1 MTTTVP
7 VGDGIPPEFYRNAI
21 DLNRFS
27 NSVSKKL
34 VTSYNNVML
43 KAVEKLKIIE
53 GQPLNERPAYKTARL
68 RALIK
73 QTKES
78 LNSWAN
84 GSVDELIGELEGVA
98 KVQAGFVESQLK
110 KSIPKGMA
118 EKIHD
123 QIGYSFR
130 SVAVSPSFAKSVVT
144 TDPTALNIA
153 VLRSDL
159 AGAKTPKG
167 TFKLTAKEGQTI
179 TLPNG
184 NTVKKSFLG
193 IAEAE
198 AKRLN
203 QVVRSGLLSG
213 DTTPEIVRELV
224 GNLKKDQKGSLSQLL
239 AQGGAATKSANN
251 QVMTIVRTTVNQ
263 VTNTAS
269 QAVYKANPDL
279 TEEYR
284 YVATL
289 DSRTSP
295 VCRDLDGQV
304 FKYNE
309 GPVPPQHFGCRST
322 TVAVVNYKKWGF
334 TPPPAGKRASV
345 DGPVPANTTYGK
357 WLYGERAK
365 GSKFKPGAEQI
376 AALGEQK
383 AKYFNR
389 LSNKYGPDQ
398 ALKKLIREDNTEVS
412 LAQLQKRYG
421 KPEDIKPKAK
431 KTKLLSDKEKKSL
444 AAFEK
449 IKPPSE
455 ALIAKEG
462 KYMTEAEKKGLVPYK
477 PLTAAQK
484 KMVDKSVVETQA
496 KKLDKEMAAIDKQ
509 IKESKAKLK
518 ALETSGELK
527 SEIATLQKLDDST
540 KNNLENFKKAD
551 LTNKK
556 HQNWFNNQKA
566 FNSKLIP
573 KGKYDTITPKELG
586 KLVEKKE
593 IVKLQLKYDKAFE
606 KSLLP
611 AKPVKPRAPLK
622 KWDDKSFIQK
632 NIGST
637 DTKTP
642 PPPRVAV
649 RNGKKKTDDLYWEAN
664 TKNAVK
670 DYDMSV
676 AQLKDAQ
683 EQISDWTG
691 SSFYNIRAVQIK
703 QAQSVGKQLNPN
715 EIGLL
720 NSRIRDNRFMTKAQ
734 VNLIARNADKME
746 RYIANT
752 PKWNGSPF
760 DAEFKNAFLDNQPN
774 GTVFRGMTVHKKSIV
789 DEVLKNMERGE
800 AVTTMESWSSDPRTA
815 LKFAKGEIGDGNHGI
830 VFRQVNKHGAPIEHL
845 NGMNENEILQPSG
858 VRYKIISKKTENW
871 TFERPGITEEHSMT
885 EVVLQAI

>member
-1 MTTTVP
+1 MAKTVP

-84 GSVDELIGELEGVA
+84 GSVDDLIAELEGVA
-98 KVQAGFVESQLK
+98 KVQAGFVENQLK

-130 SVAVSPSFAKSVVT
+130 SVAVSPSFAKSVVV
-144 TDPTALNIA
+144 TDPTAINLA
-153 VLRSDL
+153 VLKSEL
-159 AGAKTPKG
+159 AGITKDKKARTKG

-269 QAVYKANPDL
+269 QAVYKANPDV

-304 FKYNE
+304 FKYNQ

-322 TVAVVNYKKWGF
+322 TVAVVNYKKWDF

-345 DGPVPANTTYGK
+345 GGPVPANTTYGK
-357 WLYGERAK
+357 WLYGERVK
-365 GSKFKPGAEQI
+365 GSKFKPGPEQI
-376 AALGEQK
+376 KALGKEK

-389 LSNKYGPDQ
+389 LADPKNLGPDQ
-398 ALKKLIREDNTEVS
+398 ALKRLIREDNTEVS
-412 LAQLQKRYG
+412 LAQLQKKYG

-431 KTKLLSDKEKKSL
+431 KTKLLSDKEKQSL
-444 AAFEK
+444 TAFEK
-449 IKPPSE
+449 IKPPSK

-462 KYMTEAEKKGLVPYK
+462 KYMTAAEKAGLVPYK

-484 KMVDKSVVETQA
+484 KMVDKSVVETQ
-496 KKLDKEMAAIDKQ
+496 
-509 IKESKAKLK
+509 
-518 ALETSGELK
+518 
-527 SEIATLQKLDDST
+527 
-540 KNNLENFKKAD
+540 
-551 LTNKK
+551 
-556 HQNWFNNQKA
+556 
-566 FNSKLIP
+566 
-573 KGKYDTITPKELG
+573 
-586 KLVEKKE
+586 EKKV
-593 IVKLQLKYDKAFE
+593 ISGDL
-606 KSLLP
+606 
-611 AKPVKPRAPLK
+611 

-642 PPPRVAV
+642 PPPRKAL
-649 RNGKKKTDDLYWEAN
+649 RNGKKKTDDLYYTAN
-664 TKNAVK
+664 TENAVK
-670 DYDMSV
+670 EYDMSV
-676 AQLKDAQ
+676 AQLKDAE
-683 EQISDWTG
+683 EQVSNWTG
-691 SSFYNIRAVQIK
+691 NYFYDIRAVQVK

-715 EIGLL
+715 ELGLL
-720 NSRIRDNRFMTKAQ
+720 NRRIRDNKFMTPSQ
-734 VNLIARNADKME
+734 IDLMARNADKME

-752 PKWNGSPF
+752 PKWNGTPRFINEIDELSKNPF
-760 DAEFKNAFLDNQPN
+760 YTKQPD
-774 GTVFRGMTVHKKSIV
+774 GTIFRGMTVHKKSIV

-800 AVTTMESWSSDPRTA
+800 AVTTMESWSSSGRTA

-830 VFRQVNKHGAPIEHL
+830 VFRHVNKHGAPIERL
-845 NGMNENEILQPSG
+845 NGMGESEILQPSG
-858 VRYKIISKKTENW
+858 VRYKVISKNTKNW
-871 TFERPGITEEHSMT
+871 KEPLVEGGPKIVDFSMT

>member
-1 MTTTVP
+1 MAKTVP

-27 NSVSKKL
+27 NNVSKKL

-78 LNSWAN
+78 LKSWAN
-84 GSVDELIGELEGVA
+84 GSVDDLITELEGVA
-98 KVQAGFVESQLK
+98 KVQAGFIEGQLK

-130 SVAVSPSFAKSVVT
+130 SVAVSPSFAKSVVV
-144 TDPTALNIA
+144 TDPTVLNIA
-153 VLRSDL
+153 VLKSEL
-159 AGAKTPKG
+159 AGITKDKKARTKG

-213 DTTPEIVRELV
+213 YTTPEIVRELV

-269 QAVYKANPDL
+269 QAVYKANPDV

-295 VCRDLDGQV
+295 VCRDLDSQV
-304 FKYNE
+304 FKYNQ

-334 TPPPAGKRASV
+334 TPPPAGKRATV
-345 DGPVPANTTYGK
+345 GGAVPANTTYGK

-365 GSKFKPGAEQI
+365 GSKFKPGKEQI

-421 KPEDIKPKAK
+421 NPEDIKGTVKKATTPPKAAPAPTPTPAKTTGIKSSPAIATESLDMYLKTSKTAKSIQEFVDDSIDALESVGGQTAKNTK
-431 KTKLLSDKEKKSL
+431 KMRDFLKKSKCINNFNL
-444 AAFEK
+444 SGDKWNFDQATERILIKNKKAFDAANQ
-449 IKPPSE
+449 
-455 ALIAKEG
+455 
-462 KYMTEAEKKGLVPYK
+462 T
-477 PLTAAQK
+477 
-484 KMVDKSVVETQA
+484 A
-496 KKLDKEMAAIDKQ
+496 KKFNEAGRFNTKYARDVSFHA
-509 IKESKAKLK
+509 
-518 ALETSGELK
+518 G
-527 SEIATLQKLDDST
+527 ATT
-540 KNNLENFKKAD
+540 
-551 LTNKK
+551 
-556 HQNWFNNQKA
+556 
-566 FNSKLIP
+566 
-573 KGKYDTITPKELG
+573 
-586 KLVEKKE
+586 
-593 IVKLQLKYDKAFE
+593 KAFE
-606 KSLLP
+606 QKNLSSAYFKDMFKHIFQPAGGSNVGYTTMYSTVVNSQVKTSSKKLTKKLALKMKKAENDVLLNNKAYVDYWKAGDFSKLSP
-611 AKPVKPRAPLK
+611 TELFVNSSKFYDEGIKEIDWLSTMIHEIGHQVHFKGSGAAPLANKFK
-622 KWDDKSFIQK
+622 KMGGMNFVTGYSRKNPRELFAESFEQYVV
-632 NIGST
+632 NPEG
-637 DTKTP
+637 
-642 PPPRVAV
+642 
-649 RNGKKKTDDLYWEAN
+649 LE
-664 TKNAVK
+664 KNAPR
-670 DYDMSV
+670 
-676 AQLKDAQ
+676 L
-683 EQISDWTG
+683 
-691 SSFYNIRAVQIK
+691 YNWVEET
-703 QAQSVGKQLNPN
+703 LN
-715 EIGLL
+715 
-720 NSRIRDNRFMTKAQ
+720 
-734 VNLIARNADKME
+734 NA
-746 RYIANT
+746 
-752 PKWNGSPF
+752 
-760 DAEFKNAFLDNQPN
+760 L
-774 GTVFRGMTVHKKSIV
+774 
-789 DEVLKNMERGE
+789 
-800 AVTTMESWSSDPRTA
+800 
-815 LKFAKGEIGDGNHGI
+815 
-830 VFRQVNKHGAPIEHL
+830 
-845 NGMNENEILQPSG
+845 
-858 VRYKIISKKTENW
+858 TE
-871 TFERPGITEEHSMT
+871 
-885 EVVLQAI
+885 L

>member
-1 MTTTVP
+1 MAKTVP

-27 NSVSKKL
+27 NNVSKKL

-78 LNSWAN
+78 LKSWAN
-84 GSVDELIGELEGVA
+84 GSVDDLITELEGVA
-98 KVQAGFVESQLK
+98 KVQAGFIEGQLK

-130 SVAVSPSFAKSVVT
+130 SVAVSPSFAKSVVV
-144 TDPTALNIA
+144 TDPTVLNIA
-153 VLRSDL
+153 VLKSEL
-159 AGAKTPKG
+159 AGITKDKKARTKG

-239 AQGGAATKSANN
+239 AQGGAVTKSANN

-269 QAVYKANPDL
+269 QAVYKANPDV

-295 VCRDLDGQV
+295 VCRDLDSQV
-304 FKYNE
+304 FKYNQ

-345 DGPVPANTTYGK
+345 GGAVPANTTYGK

-365 GSKFKPGAEQI
+365 GSKFKPGKEQI

-421 KPEDIKPKAK
+421 NPEDIKGTVKKATTPPKAAPAPTPTPAKTTGIKSSPAIATESLDMYLKTSKTAKSIQEFVDDSIDALESVGGQTAKNTK
-431 KTKLLSDKEKKSL
+431 KMRDFLKKSKCINNFNL
-444 AAFEK
+444 SGDKWNFDQATERILIKNKKAFDAANQ
-449 IKPPSE
+449 
-455 ALIAKEG
+455 
-462 KYMTEAEKKGLVPYK
+462 T
-477 PLTAAQK
+477 
-484 KMVDKSVVETQA
+484 A
-496 KKLDKEMAAIDKQ
+496 KKFNEAGRFNTKYARDVSFHA
-509 IKESKAKLK
+509 
-518 ALETSGELK
+518 G
-527 SEIATLQKLDDST
+527 ATT
-540 KNNLENFKKAD
+540 
-551 LTNKK
+551 
-556 HQNWFNNQKA
+556 
-566 FNSKLIP
+566 
-573 KGKYDTITPKELG
+573 
-586 KLVEKKE
+586 
-593 IVKLQLKYDKAFE
+593 KAFE
-606 KSLLP
+606 QKNLSSAYFKDMFKHIFQPAGGSNVGYTTMYSTVVNSQVKTSSKKLTKKLALKMKKAENDVLLNNKAYVDYWKAGDFSKLSP
-611 AKPVKPRAPLK
+611 TELFVNSSKFYDEGIKEIDWLSTMIHEIGHQVHFKGSGAAPLANKFK
-622 KWDDKSFIQK
+622 KMGGMNFVTGYSRKNPRELFAESFEQYVV
-632 NIGST
+632 NPEG
-637 DTKTP
+637 
-642 PPPRVAV
+642 
-649 RNGKKKTDDLYWEAN
+649 LE
-664 TKNAVK
+664 KNAPR
-670 DYDMSV
+670 
-676 AQLKDAQ
+676 L
-683 EQISDWTG
+683 
-691 SSFYNIRAVQIK
+691 YNWVEET
-703 QAQSVGKQLNPN
+703 LN
-715 EIGLL
+715 
-720 NSRIRDNRFMTKAQ
+720 
-734 VNLIARNADKME
+734 NA
-746 RYIANT
+746 
-752 PKWNGSPF
+752 
-760 DAEFKNAFLDNQPN
+760 L
-774 GTVFRGMTVHKKSIV
+774 
-789 DEVLKNMERGE
+789 
-800 AVTTMESWSSDPRTA
+800 
-815 LKFAKGEIGDGNHGI
+815 
-830 VFRQVNKHGAPIEHL
+830 
-845 NGMNENEILQPSG
+845 
-858 VRYKIISKKTENW
+858 TE
-871 TFERPGITEEHSMT
+871 
-885 EVVLQAI
+885 L

>member
-1 MTTTVP
+1 MATTVP
-7 VGDGIPPEFYRNAI
+7 VGDGIPAAFYRNAI

-34 VTSYNNVML
+34 VNSYNNVIL
-43 KAVEKLKIIE
+43 KAVEKLEKIE
-53 GQPLNERPAYKTARL
+53 KQPLSEQPAYKTARL

-98 KVQAGFVESQLK
+98 KVQAGFIEEQIK
-110 KSIPKGMA
+110 KSMPKGMA
-118 EKIHD
+118 QKIHD

-130 SVAVSPSFAKSVVT
+130 SVAVSPSFAKSVVN
-144 TDPTALNIA
+144 TDPTALNLA

-159 AGAKTPKG
+159 AGTKAPQG

-184 NTVKKSFLG
+184 NTVKKSFRE
-193 IAEAE
+193 IAAAE

-203 QVVRSGLLSG
+203 QAVRTGLLSG
-213 DTTPEIVRELV
+213 ETTPEIVKGLIGTLR
-224 GNLKKDQKGSLSQLL
+224 KDQKGSLSQLL
-239 AQGGAATKSANN
+239 AKGGTATKRANS

-269 QAVYKANPDL
+269 QTVYKANPDV

-304 FKYNE
+304 FKYNQ

-334 TPPPAGKRASV
+334 TPPPVGKRASA

-431 KTKLLSDKEKKSL
+431 
-444 AAFEK
+444 
-449 IKPPSE
+449 IKPPSK

-462 KYMTEAEKKGLVPYK
+462 KYMTAAEKAGTVKYT
-477 PLTAAQK
+477 PLTAEQK
-484 KMVDKSVVETQA
+484 KLIDQSIAETKFKKSVQDVVPDVATFE
-496 KKLDKEMAAIDKQ
+496 KLPKGEQ
-509 IKESKAKLK
+509 STIKFLDNLKLK
-518 ALETSGELK
+518 TFEEKKYFK
-527 SEIATLQKLDDST
+527 SA
-540 KNNLENFKKAD
+540 
-551 LTNKK
+551 
-556 HQNWFNNQKA
+556 KA
-566 FNSKLIP
+566 FNYKLIP
-573 KGKYDTITPKELG
+573 KDQFETITPKQLARRIEDDKIA
-586 KLVEKKE
+586 KLQKKFDNKAKKALQPKKE
-593 IVKLQLKYDKAFE
+593 IKRDNRKWNDPSFLDKKLAGE
-606 KSLLP
+606 S
-611 AKPVKPRAPLK
+611 
-622 KWDDKSFIQK
+622 
-632 NIGST
+632 ST
-637 DTKTP
+637 S
-642 PPPRVAV
+642 AV
-649 RNGKKKTDDLYWEAN
+649 RKTSGLGKKKSEDLMFKPKPEEVGL
-664 TKNAVK
+664 TKAK
-670 DYDMSV
+670 FTQTETSIGQWAGSDYV
-676 AQLKDAQ
+676 QLRGVQLNQAQEVGAQLNPAQ
-683 EQISDWTG
+683 VKHLRR
-691 SSFYNIRAVQIK
+691 FRNIRAKTEGVRNQWARYADQMENYI
-703 QAQSVGKQLNPN
+703 S
-715 EIGLL
+715 
-720 NSRIRDNRFMTKAQ
+720 KA
-734 VNLIARNADKME
+734 
-746 RYIANT
+746 
-752 PKWNGSPF
+752 PKWKGKPIG
-760 DAEFKNAFLDNQPN
+760 AEGEPN
-774 GTVFRGMTVHKKSIV
+774 GTIFRGIGFHDKKVVESII
-789 DEVLKNMERGE
+789 ESYKRGD
-800 AVTTMESWSSDPRTA
+800 AALTMESWS
-815 LKFAKGEIGDGNHGI
+815 AKKGIAEGFMEGEAHK
-830 VFRQVNKHGAPIEHL
+830 VLVKQVNKHGTSIEPW
-845 NGMNENEILQPSG
+845 NGMGEKEILQPRG
-858 VRYKIISKKTENW
+858 VRYKVLSSTTQTYKGSSLTE
-871 TFERPGITEEHSMT
+871 I
-885 EVVLQAI
+885 VLEAF

>member
-1 MTTTVP
+1 MATTVP
-7 VGDGIPPEFYRNAI
+7 VGDGIPAAFYRNAI

-34 VTSYNNVML
+34 VNSYNNVIL
-43 KAVEKLKIIE
+43 KAVEKLEKIE
-53 GQPLNERPAYKTARL
+53 KQPLSEQPAYKTARL

-98 KVQAGFVESQLK
+98 KVQAGFIEEQIK
-110 KSIPKGMA
+110 KSMPKGMA

-123 QIGYSFR
+123 QIGYSVR
-130 SVAVSPSFAKSVVT
+130 SVAVSPSFAKSVVN
-144 TDPTALNIA
+144 TDPTALNLA

-159 AGAKTPKG
+159 AGTKAPQG

-184 NTVKKSFLG
+184 NTVKKSFRE
-193 IAEAE
+193 IAAAE

-203 QVVRSGLLSG
+203 QAVRTGLLSG
-213 DTTPEIVRELV
+213 ETTPEIVKGLIGTLR
-224 GNLKKDQKGSLSQLL
+224 KDQKGSLSQLL
-239 AQGGAATKSANN
+239 AKGGTATKRANS

-269 QAVYKANPDL
+269 QTVYKANPDV

-304 FKYNE
+304 FKYNQ

-334 TPPPAGKRASV
+334 TPPPVGKRASA

-431 KTKLLSDKEKKSL
+431 
-444 AAFEK
+444 
-449 IKPPSE
+449 IKPPSK

-462 KYMTEAEKKGLVPYK
+462 KYMTAAEKAGTVKYT
-477 PLTAAQK
+477 PLTAEQK
-484 KMVDKSVVETQA
+484 KLIDQSIAETKFKKSVQDVVPDVATFE
-496 KKLDKEMAAIDKQ
+496 KLPKGEQ
-509 IKESKAKLK
+509 STIKFLDNLKLK
-518 ALETSGELK
+518 TFEEKKYFK
-527 SEIATLQKLDDST
+527 SA
-540 KNNLENFKKAD
+540 
-551 LTNKK
+551 
-556 HQNWFNNQKA
+556 KA
-566 FNSKLIP
+566 FNYKLIP
-573 KGKYDTITPKELG
+573 KDQFETITPKQLARRIEDDKIA
-586 KLVEKKE
+586 KLQKKFDNKAKKALQPKKE
-593 IVKLQLKYDKAFE
+593 IKRDNRKWNDPSFLDKKLAGE
-606 KSLLP
+606 S
-611 AKPVKPRAPLK
+611 
-622 KWDDKSFIQK
+622 
-632 NIGST
+632 ST
-637 DTKTP
+637 S
-642 PPPRVAV
+642 AV
-649 RNGKKKTDDLYWEAN
+649 RKTSGLGKKKSEDLMFKPKPEEVGL
-664 TKNAVK
+664 TKAK
-670 DYDMSV
+670 FTQTETSIGQWAGSDYV
-676 AQLKDAQ
+676 QLRGVQLNQAQEVGAQLNPAQ
-683 EQISDWTG
+683 VKHLRR
-691 SSFYNIRAVQIK
+691 FRNIRAKTEGVRNQWARYADQMENYI
-703 QAQSVGKQLNPN
+703 S
-715 EIGLL
+715 
-720 NSRIRDNRFMTKAQ
+720 KA
-734 VNLIARNADKME
+734 
-746 RYIANT
+746 
-752 PKWNGSPF
+752 PKWKGKPIGV
-760 DAEFKNAFLDNQPN
+760 EGEPN
-774 GTVFRGMTVHKKSIV
+774 GTIFRGMGFHDKKVVESII
-789 DEVLKNMERGE
+789 ESYKRGD
-800 AVTTMESWSSDPRTA
+800 AALTMESWTA
-815 LKFAKGEIGDGNHGI
+815 KPGVAGLFMEGEPHKVLIK
-830 VFRQVNKHGAPIEHL
+830 QVNKYGTSIEPW
-845 NGMNENEILQPSG
+845 NGMGEKEILQPRG
-858 VRYKIISKKTENW
+858 VRYKVLSSTTQTYKGSSLTE
-871 TFERPGITEEHSMT
+871 I
-885 EVVLQAI
+885 VLEAF

>member
-1 MTTTVP
+1 MAKTVP

-78 LNSWAN
+78 LKSWAN
-84 GSVDELIGELEGVA
+84 GSVDDLITELEGVA
-98 KVQAGFVESQLK
+98 KVQAGFVEGQLK
-110 KSIPKGMA
+110 KSIPKGMV

-130 SVAVSPSFAKSVVT
+130 SVAVSPSFAKSVVV

-239 AQGGAATKSANN
+239 AQGGAVTKSANN

-269 QAVYKANPDL
+269 QAVYKANPDV

-295 VCRDLDGQV
+295 VCRDLDSQV
-304 FKYNE
+304 FKYNQ

-334 TPPPAGKRASV
+334 TPPPAGKRASI
-345 DGPVPANTTYGK
+345 GGAVPANTTYGK

-365 GSKFKPGAEQI
+365 GSKFKPGKEQI

-421 KPEDIKPKAK
+421 NPEDIKPKAK
-431 KTKLLSDKEKKSL
+431 
-444 AAFEK
+444 
-449 IKPPSE
+449 IKPPSK

-462 KYMTEAEKKGLVPYK
+462 KYMTAAEKAGTVKYT
-477 PLTAAQK
+477 PLTTAQK
-484 KMVDKSVVETQA
+484 KLVDQSISETKFKKSVQDVVPDVATF
-496 KKLDKEMAAIDKQ
+496 
-509 IKESKAKLK
+509 AKLPK
-518 ALETSGELK
+518 GEQSTIKFLDNLK
-527 SEIATLQKLDDST
+527 LNSEAEQKYWKS
-540 KNNLENFKKAD
+540 A
-551 LTNKK
+551 
-556 HQNWFNNQKA
+556 KA

-573 KGKYDTITPKELG
+573 KNQFKTITPKQLARRIEDDKIA
-586 KLVEKKE
+586 KLQKKFDNKAKKALQPKKE
-593 IVKLQLKYDKAFE
+593 IKRDNRKWNDPSFLDKKLAGE
-606 KSLLP
+606 S
-611 AKPVKPRAPLK
+611 
-622 KWDDKSFIQK
+622 
-632 NIGST
+632 ST
-637 DTKTP
+637 S
-642 PPPRVAV
+642 AV
-649 RNGKKKTDDLYWEAN
+649 RKTSGLGKKKSEDLMFKPKPEEVGL
-664 TKNAVK
+664 TKAK
-670 DYDMSV
+670 FTQTETSIGQWAGSDYV
-676 AQLKDAQ
+676 QLRGVQLNQAQEVGAQLNPAQ
-683 EQISDWTG
+683 VKHLRR
-691 SSFYNIRAVQIK
+691 FRNIRAKTEGVRNQWARYADQMENYI
-703 QAQSVGKQLNPN
+703 S
-715 EIGLL
+715 
-720 NSRIRDNRFMTKAQ
+720 KA
-734 VNLIARNADKME
+734 
-746 RYIANT
+746 
-752 PKWNGSPF
+752 PKWKGKPIGV
-760 DAEFKNAFLDNQPN
+760 EGEPN
-774 GTVFRGMTVHKKSIV
+774 GTIFRGMGFHDKKVVESII
-789 DEVLKNMERGE
+789 ESYKRGD
-800 AVTTMESWSSDPRTA
+800 AALTMESWS
-815 LKFAKGEIGDGNHGI
+815 AKKGIAEGFMEGEAHK
-830 VFRQVNKHGAPIEHL
+830 VLVKQVNKHGTSIEPW
-845 NGMNENEILQPSG
+845 NGMGEKEILQPRG
-858 VRYKIISKKTENW
+858 VRYKVLSSTTQTYKGSSLTE
-871 TFERPGITEEHSMT
+871 I
-885 EVVLQAI
+885 VLEAF

>member
-1 MTTTVP
+1 MAKTVP

-53 GQPLNERPAYKTARL
+53 RQPLNERPAYKTARL

-84 GSVDELIGELEGVA
+84 GSVDDLIAELEGVA
-98 KVQAGFVESQLK
+98 KVQAGFVENQLK

-130 SVAVSPSFAKSVVT
+130 SVAVSPSFAKSVVV
-144 TDPTALNIA
+144 TDPTAINLA
-153 VLRSDL
+153 VLKSEL
-159 AGAKTPKG
+159 AGITKDKKARTKG

-269 QAVYKANPDL
+269 QAVYKANPDV

-304 FKYNE
+304 FKYNQ

-322 TVAVVNYKKWGF
+322 TVAVVNYKKWDF

-345 DGPVPANTTYGK
+345 GGPVPANTTYGK

-376 AALGEQK
+376 KALGEQK

-412 LAQLQKRYG
+412 LGQLQKRYG
-421 KPEDIKPKAK
+421 NPEDIKPKAK

-449 IKPPSE
+449 IKPPSK

-462 KYMTEAEKKGLVPYK
+462 KYMTAAEKAGTVKYT
-477 PLTAAQK
+477 PLTTAQK
-484 KMVDKSVVETQA
+484 KLVDQSISETKFKKSVQDIVPEVATFE
-496 KKLDKEMAAIDKQ
+496 KLPKGEQ
-509 IKESKAKLK
+509 STIKFLDNLKLNSEAEQK
-518 ALETSGELK
+518 YWK
-527 SEIATLQKLDDST
+527 SA
-540 KNNLENFKKAD
+540 
-551 LTNKK
+551 
-556 HQNWFNNQKA
+556 KA

-573 KGKYDTITPKELG
+573 KNQFKTITPKQLARRIEDDKIA
-586 KLVEKKE
+586 KLQKKFDNKAKKALQPKKE
-593 IVKLQLKYDKAFE
+593 IKKRDL
-606 KSLLP
+606 
-611 AKPVKPRAPLK
+611 R
-622 KWDDKSFIQK
+622 KWDDPSFLDK
-632 NIGST
+632 KLAGES
-637 DTKTP
+637 KTS
-642 PPPRVAV
+642 AV
-649 RNGKKKTDDLYWEAN
+649 RKSSGLGKKTSEDLMFKPKPEEVGL
-664 TKNAVK
+664 TKAK
-670 DYDMSV
+670 FKQTEETIGQWAGSDYV
-676 AQLKDAQ
+676 QLR
-683 EQISDWTG
+683 G
-691 SSFYNIRAVQIK
+691 VQLN
-703 QAQSVGKQLNPN
+703 QAQAVGAQLNP
-715 EIGLL
+715 
-720 NSRIRDNRFMTKAQ
+720 AQ
-734 VNLIARNADKME
+734 VKHLKRYRDIRARTEGVRNQWARYADQME
-746 RYIANT
+746 DYISKA
-752 PKWNGSPF
+752 PKWKGKPQGLMAGNK
-760 DAEFKNAFLDNQPN
+760 DINVD
-774 GTVFRGMTVHKKSIV
+774 GTIFRGMGFDDKKIIESIV
-789 DEVLKNMERGE
+789 ESYKRGD
-800 AVTTMESWSSDPRTA
+800 AGLTMESWTA
-815 LKFAKGEIGDGNHGI
+815 NRQIASGFSGNKHSVI
-830 VFRQVNKHGAPIEHL
+830 IKQVNKYGTSIEPW
-845 NGMNENEILQPSG
+845 NGLQEREILQPRG
-858 VRYKIISKKTENW
+858 VRYKVLSAETKQWAEGGIEKSFTE
-871 TFERPGITEEHSMT
+871 ITLE
-885 EVVLQAI
+885 AY

>member
-1 MTTTVP
+1 MAKTVP

-78 LNSWAN
+78 LKSWAN
-84 GSVDELIGELEGVA
+84 GSVDDLIADLEGVA

-213 DTTPEIVRELV
+213 DTTPEIVKELI

-269 QAVYKANPDL
+269 QAVYKANPDV

-304 FKYNE
+304 FKYNQ

-322 TVAVVNYKKWGF
+322 TVAVVNYKKWDF

-345 DGPVPANTTYGK
+345 GGPVPANTTYGK

-449 IKPPSE
+449 IKPPSK

-462 KYMTEAEKKGLVPYK
+462 KYMTAAEKAGLVPYK

-484 KMVDKSVVETQA
+484 KLIDNSTAEVLAKEKEYGLLA
-496 KKLDKEMAAIDKQ
+496 KKAASIKNKDEYVQQSRKNEAKIRKLKSDFKKTTTKTISDNDHSYVGEVYVPGKTPEQDKFVNLGTERIKEMGYKIDNKMLDGRKKKGWSSEFERLEEHIASWKGGSASTQMAQSWQLEQSGADLSTFAKYKATSFKKMKAASRKRFVDQ
-509 IKESKAKLK
+509 AD
-518 ALETSGELK
+518 ALEDFVKRSP
-527 SEIATLQKLDDST
+527 S
-540 KNNLENFKKAD
+540 
-551 LTNKK
+551 
-556 HQNWFNNQKA
+556 
-566 FNSKLIP
+566 
-573 KGKYDTITPKELG
+573 YDG
-586 KLVEKKE
+586 
-593 IVKLQLKYDKAFE
+593 
-606 KSLLP
+606 
-611 AKPVKPRAPLK
+611 
-622 KWDDKSFIQK
+622 
-632 NIGST
+632 
-637 DTKTP
+637 
-642 PPPRVAV
+642 
-649 RNGKKKTDDLYWEAN
+649 
-664 TKNAVK
+664 
-670 DYDMSV
+670 
-676 AQLKDAQ
+676 
-683 EQISDWTG
+683 QIH
-691 SSFYNIRAVQIK
+691 
-703 QAQSVGKQLNPN
+703 
-715 EIGLL
+715 
-720 NSRIRDNRFMTKAQ
+720 
-734 VNLIARNADKME
+734 
-746 RYIANT
+746 
-752 PKWNGSPF
+752 
-760 DAEFKNAFLDNQPN
+760 
-774 GTVFRGMTVHKKSIV
+774 RGMTIRKDRF
-789 DEVLKNMERGE
+789 DEFLTDLATGKPT
-800 AVTTMESWSSDPRTA
+800 ATLESWSSEVDIA
-815 LKFAKGEIGDGNHGI
+815 DDFAGIKRVKGAIGAQQGFQSDRVHVMLTVKKNKYGSSITNLANDYQHEMEVLIPSKIRYSITDIEQTPIGDTGEMFWNVSLEQI
-830 VFRQVNKHGAPIEHL
+830 
-845 NGMNENEILQPSG
+845 
-858 VRYKIISKKTENW
+858 
-871 TFERPGITEEHSMT
+871 
-885 EVVLQAI
+885 

>member
-1 MTTTVP
+1 MAKTVP

-27 NSVSKKL
+27 NNVSKKL

-78 LNSWAN
+78 LKSWAN
-84 GSVDELIGELEGVA
+84 GSVDDLITELEGVA
-98 KVQAGFVESQLK
+98 KVQAGFIEGQLK

-130 SVAVSPSFAKSVVT
+130 SVAVSPSFAKSVVV
-144 TDPTALNIA
+144 TDPTVLNIA
-153 VLRSDL
+153 VLKSEL
-159 AGAKTPKG
+159 AGITKDKKARTKG

-269 QAVYKANPDL
+269 QAVYKANPDV

-295 VCRDLDGQV
+295 VCRDLDSQV
-304 FKYNE
+304 FKYNQ

-345 DGPVPANTTYGK
+345 GGAVPANTTYGK

-365 GSKFKPGAEQI
+365 GSKFKPGKEQI

-421 KPEDIKPKAK
+421 NPEDIKPKAK
-431 KTKLLSDKEKKSL
+431 
-444 AAFEK
+444 
-449 IKPPSE
+449 IKPPSK

-462 KYMTEAEKKGLVPYK
+462 KYMTAAEKAGTVKYT
-477 PLTAAQK
+477 PLTTAQK
-484 KMVDKSVVETQA
+484 KLVDQSISETKFKKSVQDVVPDVATF
-496 KKLDKEMAAIDKQ
+496 
-509 IKESKAKLK
+509 AKLPK
-518 ALETSGELK
+518 GEQSTIKFLDNLK
-527 SEIATLQKLDDST
+527 LNSEAEQKYWKS
-540 KNNLENFKKAD
+540 A
-551 LTNKK
+551 
-556 HQNWFNNQKA
+556 KA

-573 KGKYDTITPKELG
+573 KNQFKTITPKQLARRIEDDKIA
-586 KLVEKKE
+586 KLQKKFDNKAKKALQPKKE
-593 IVKLQLKYDKAFE
+593 IKRDNRKWNDPSFLDKKLAGE
-606 KSLLP
+606 S
-611 AKPVKPRAPLK
+611 
-622 KWDDKSFIQK
+622 
-632 NIGST
+632 ST
-637 DTKTP
+637 S
-642 PPPRVAV
+642 AV
-649 RNGKKKTDDLYWEAN
+649 RKTSGLGKKKSEDLMFKPKPEEVGL
-664 TKNAVK
+664 TKAK
-670 DYDMSV
+670 FTQTETSIGQWAGSDYV
-676 AQLKDAQ
+676 QLRGVQLNQAQEVGAQLNPAQ
-683 EQISDWTG
+683 VKHLRR
-691 SSFYNIRAVQIK
+691 FRNIRAKTEGVRNQWARYADQMENYI
-703 QAQSVGKQLNPN
+703 S
-715 EIGLL
+715 
-720 NSRIRDNRFMTKAQ
+720 KA
-734 VNLIARNADKME
+734 
-746 RYIANT
+746 
-752 PKWNGSPF
+752 PKWKGKPIGV
-760 DAEFKNAFLDNQPN
+760 EGEPN
-774 GTVFRGMTVHKKSIV
+774 GTIFRGMGFHDKKVVESII
-789 DEVLKNMERGE
+789 ESYKRGD
-800 AVTTMESWSSDPRTA
+800 AALTMESWS
-815 LKFAKGEIGDGNHGI
+815 AKKGIAEGFMEGEAHK
-830 VFRQVNKHGAPIEHL
+830 VLVKQVNKHGTSIEPW
-845 NGMNENEILQPSG
+845 NGMGEKEILQPRG
-858 VRYKIISKKTENW
+858 VRYKVLSSTTQTYKGSSLTE
-871 TFERPGITEEHSMT
+871 I
-885 EVVLQAI
+885 VLEAF

>member
-1 MTTTVP
+1 MPT
-7 VGDGIPPEFYRNAI
+7 GIAQGEGIPVAFYRNAI

-27 NSVSKKL
+27 NSVSKKI
-34 VTSYNNVML
+34 VNSYNNVIL
-43 KAVEKLKIIE
+43 KAVEQLEKIE
-53 GQPLNERPAYKTARL
+53 KQPLNKRPAYKTARL

-78 LNSWAN
+78 LNSWAD
-84 GSVDELIGELEGVA
+84 GSVGELISELEGVA
-98 KVQAGFVESQLK
+98 KVQTGFIEDQLK
-110 KSIPKGMA
+110 KSIPQGMQQ
-118 EKIHD
+118 KIHD
-123 QIGYSFR
+123 QIGYSVN
-130 SVAVSPSFAKSVVT
+130 SVAVSPSFAKSVVN
-144 TDPTALNIA
+144 TDPTALNLS
-153 VLRSDL
+153 VLKSDL
-159 AGAKTPKG
+159 AGTKTPKG
-167 TFKLTAKEGQTI
+167 TFKLTAKQGQTI

-184 NTVKKSFLG
+184 DVVKKAFRGLAQSQ
-193 IAEAE
+193 
-198 AKRLN
+198 AKRFN
-203 QVVRSGLLSG
+203 QVVRTGILSG
-213 DTTPEIVRELV
+213 DPTADIVRQMVGTLSFGQEAKTLKQIQLAGGEL
-224 GNLKKDQKGSLSQLL
+224 
-239 AQGGAATKSANN
+239 TKMANG

-269 QAVYKANPDL
+269 QSVYKANSDV

-284 YVATL
+284 YVSTL

-322 TVAVVNYKKWGF
+322 TVAVINYKKWGF
-334 TPPPAGKRASV
+334 TPPPAGKRASA

-365 GSKFKPGAEQI
+365 GSKFKAGKEQI

-398 ALKKLIREDNTEVS
+398 ALKKLIRDDNTEVS
-412 LAQLQKRYG
+412 LAQLQKKYG

-431 KTKLLSDKEKKSL
+431 KTKLISDKEKKQLLDLEKTTAKILKDIGADPASVSSL
-444 AAFEK
+444 SK
-449 IKPPSE
+449 Q
-455 ALIAKEG
+455 IAKQQQ
-462 KYMTEAEKKGLVPYK
+462 KDLTKVVKKPIKLVPIT
-477 PLTAAQK
+477 PQQK
-484 KMVDKSVVETQA
+484 KLIE
-496 KKLDKEMAAIDKQ
+496 KEV
-509 IKESKAKLK
+509 KEKYAGDLK
-518 ALETSGELK
+518 P
-527 SEIATLQKLDDST
+527 EIATLQKLDAST
-540 KNNLENFKKAD
+540 KDNLENFKKAD

-556 HQNWFNNQKA
+556 HQNWFNNQKI
-566 FNSKLIP
+566 FNSTLIP
-573 KGKYDTITPKELG
+573 KGKFDTITPKELG
-586 KLVEKKE
+586 KLVEKDK
-593 IVKLQLKYDKAFE
+593 VTKLQQKYDKAFK

-611 AKPVKPRAPLK
+611 PKPVVPRAPLK
-622 KWDDKSFIQK
+622 EWDDKSFIQK

-649 RNGKKKTDDLYWEAN
+649 KNGKKKTDDLYWEAN

-670 DYDMSV
+670 EYDMSV
-676 AQLKDAQ
+676 AQLKEAQ
-683 EQISDWTG
+683 EKISDWTG
-691 SSFYNIRAVQIK
+691 SSFYNVRAVQIK

-720 NSRIRDNRFMTKAQ
+720 NSRIRDSKFMTKAQ

-746 RYIANT
+746 RYIARS
-752 PKWNGSPF
+752 PKWNGTPRFINEIDELSKNPF
-760 DAEFKNAFLDNQPN
+760 YTKQPD
-774 GTVFRGMTVHKKSIV
+774 GTIFRGMTVHKKSIV

-800 AVTTMESWSSDPRTA
+800 AVTTMESWSSSGRTA

-830 VFRQVNKHGAPIEHL
+830 VFRHVNKHGAPIERL
-845 NGMNENEILQPSG
+845 NGMNESEILQPSG
-858 VRYKIISKKTENW
+858 VRYKVLSKNTKNW
-871 TFERPGITEEHSMT
+871 TEKIDGQVGDYSMT